1 MDLRSAHEPATIFHR
16 PAARHIFR
24 SPRFHRRIGWRDW
37 RRDCIG
43 TDHLAVCHSH
53 RLGCNSDRPYRM
65 GLGCRGEIEL
75 RRNKN
80 SCQPRRPKY
89 PDVRAHRALLWSRHA
104 RSGWLGPYPSR
115 KGGWWDE
122 SLFDRTRCA
131 ECTLSWSLVHTVF
144 TLRYARTF
152 YSKPQGGID
161 FNEDDPPTY
170 LDFAYLALTIGM
182 TFQVSDTNLTTKRI
196 RRIALAHAAFSY
208 LFGAVI
214 VGLVI
219 NVVASLLH

>member
-43 TDHLAVCHSH
+43 TDHLAVCNSH
-53 RLGCNSDRPYRM
+53 RLGCNSDRPYRI

-122 SLFDRTRCA
+122 SHLLALGVLSVRFRGRWFTRC
-131 ECTLSWSLVHTVF
+131 SLCAMPARF
-144 TLRYARTF
+144 TQSPKAGSTSTRTIPRPI
-152 YSKPQGGID
+152 SIS
-161 FNEDDPPTY
+161 PTWP
-170 LDFAYLALTIGM
+170 
-182 TFQVSDTNLTTKRI
+182 
-196 RRIALAHAAFSY
+196 
-208 LFGAVI
+208 
-214 VGLVI
+214 
-219 NVVASLLH
+219 